1 MPRRSRRQSLSKG
14 RERRRLRKRNTS
26 RKRRRW
32 FGSRRKSSSRGRR
45 GSRLR
50 RQAGMIM
57 PFSSI
62 KTRTTEAR
70 DIGRS
75 NRAAIRQL
83 DGQTD
88 PLLYVDYS
96 LPDGI
101 TDRDKIYEDM
111 LNSAVSVLTTPT
123 RRLKDFEAAVLAHW
137 REPVIEK
144 NKNNPKTLTPE
155 EHRILDLIYGV
166 RNSAK
171 HLYKKAV
178 KRGET
183 DHHGEWTL

>member
-1 MPRRSRRQSLSKG
+1 MS
-14 RERRRLRKRNTS
+14 RKRNKS
-26 RKRRRW
+26 RRW
-32 FGSRRKSSSRGRR
+32 LGSRRKSSSRGRR

-57 PFSSI
+57 PFTSI
-62 KTRTTEAR
+62 RTRTTDAR
-70 DIGRS
+70 DVGRY

-83 DGQTD
+83 DGQSD

-96 LPDGI
+96 LPGGV

-111 LNSAVSVLTTPT
+111 LNSATSVLANPT

-144 NKNNPKTLTPE
+144 NKNDPNALTPE

-166 RNSAK
+166 RNSAQ